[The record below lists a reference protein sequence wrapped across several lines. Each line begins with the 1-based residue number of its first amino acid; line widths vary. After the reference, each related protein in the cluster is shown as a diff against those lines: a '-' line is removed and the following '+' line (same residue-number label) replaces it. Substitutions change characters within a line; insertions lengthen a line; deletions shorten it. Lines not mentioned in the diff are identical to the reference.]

1 MGNSTG
7 KQIGN
12 FQADVGRAD
21 STMGL
26 IFAYITAG
34 IMILIAIILT
44 ISAFIPQK
52 DQTCKDDPFQQKPCP
67 KKRNYALL
75 WGLILIPIAILI
87 VYVTKYWNHLVM
99 TNKNVAIADGTMAEA
114 NWFSNLFNNLFNNK
128 N

>member
-26 IFAYITAG
+26 VFAYITGG

-44 ISAFIPQK
+44 ISAFIPQE
-52 DQTCKDDPFQQKPCP
+52 DQTCKDDPFQPKPCP

-114 NWFSNLFNNLFNNK
+114 NWFSNLFNNK

>member
-1 MGNSTG
+1 MGNS
-7 KQIGN
+7 IGN

-26 IFAYITAG
+26 IIAYIMAG

-44 ISAFIPQK
+44 ISAFIPQEDK
-52 DQTCKDDPFQQKPCP
+52 SCKDDPFKPKTCP

-87 VYVTKYWNHLVM
+87 VFISKFWNHLVM
-99 TNKNVAIADGTMAEA
+99 SNKNVAIADGTMAEA
-114 NWFSNLFNNLFNNK
+114 NFFSNLFNK

>member
-1 MGNSTG
+1 MGNITG

-21 STMGL
+21 STMEL
-26 IFAYITAG
+26 IFVYITAG
-34 IMILIAIILT
+34 IMILIAIFLS
-44 ISAFIPQK
+44 ISAFIPQE
-52 DQTCKDDPFQQKPCP
+52 DPSCQDDPMEPKPCP

-87 VYVTKYWNHLVM
+87 VYISKTWNHLVM
-99 TNKNVAIADGTMAEA
+99 GNKNVAIADGTMAEA
-114 NWFSNLFNNLFNNK
+114 NWFSNLFNK

>member
-1 MGNSTG
+1 MGNTTG

-44 ISAFIPQK
+44 ISAFIPQE
-52 DQTCKDDPFQQKPCP
+52 DPSCKDDPLQPKPCP

-87 VYVTKYWNHLVM
+87 VYVTKSWNHLVM
-99 TNKNVAIADGTMAEA
+99 TNKNAAIADGTMAEV
-114 NWFSNLFNNLFNNK
+114 NWFSNLFNNK